1 MGNDTLF
8 LIGNAHLDP
17 VWLWRRAEGYAEIKA
32 TFQSALDRMDEF
44 GDYVFTSACAAY
56 YQWVEENEPEL
67 FEKIRAR
74 VREGRWAIA
83 GGMWVQPDCN
93 LPSGES
99 FARHLLYSQRYF
111 QEKFGQIATVGYN
124 VDSFGHNGMLPQLLR
139 QAGIDAYVFERPCQD
154 ENAAL
159 PHLFLWESP
168 DGSRVTAFKILFN
181 YSDAWWGYEDDEE
194 TKGMSTFRA
203 KAVVTKRIAAGQ
215 GVPFMGFYGVG
226 NHGGGPTKACLT
238 ELEGLRR
245 DDPQVRYASP
255 AEYFAA
261 VRELRLDLPV
271 VTGDLQ
277 HHAIGCYSA
286 YSPIKRKNRRTENRL
301 VSAEKYDVLAAELT
315 GAASR
320 AGKIQAGWKRLL
332 FNQFHDILAGC
343 CIKSALEEAERY
355 SEAAWA
361 EGDEAASCALQRIAW
376 HIDTARG
383 IAARPTGKEDWIL
396 WETEGE
402 GAPVVIFNPHA
413 FPVRTPVV
421 LNHGGIA
428 AIRDAEGRGYP
439 LQKVRGEQSNGSDTQ
454 NTLFLAELPPLGYQ
468 TYYLSRKGEAVQP
481 AGESCT
487 ADGTRLEN
495 ACLLV
500 EFDPAAGGIS
510 LLRDKRTGLDIMTG
524 GGAAGL
530 IIEDESS
537 DTWAHGKNVLD
548 GVIGRFGDA
557 AIETVE
563 SGPLSAALRVTTRY
577 GGSTLTQVFRL
588 YADKAAVYVDCRI
601 DYHED
606 HKILKLAFPVNASC
620 GQAAYEIPFGF
631 LEKPCTGMEE
641 PGQRYASLGGGA
653 VHLAVLNDGKY
664 SFSAKENELRMIAAR
679 SCGYADHF
687 SDRAVPVELMEQ
699 GVQEFRYVLL
709 PHGGDLAEA
718 AREAMLLNQPVEPVY
733 GTNHGGELPAS
744 FCGLEVDS
752 PSVVCETVKY
762 AEDGEALILRLYE
775 TAGRP
780 AQAEVAV
787 HIPHYESRFSLS
799 FGKQEIRTVRL
810 SRGGEAHPADLLER
824 PVKLKEERA

>member
-1 MGNDTLF
+1 
-8 LIGNAHLDP
+8 
-17 VWLWRRAEGYAEIKA
+17 
-32 TFQSALDRMDEF
+32 
-44 GDYVFTSACAAY
+44 
-56 YQWVEENEPEL
+56 
-67 FEKIRAR
+67 
-74 VREGRWAIA
+74 
-83 GGMWVQPDCN
+83 
-93 LPSGES
+93 
-99 FARHLLYSQRYF
+99 
-111 QEKFGQIATVGYN
+111 
-124 VDSFGHNGMLPQLLR
+124 
-139 QAGIDAYVFERPCQD
+139 
-154 ENAAL
+154 
-159 PHLFLWESP
+159 
-168 DGSRVTAFKILFN
+168 
-181 YSDAWWGYEDDEE
+181 
-194 TKGMSTFRA
+194 MSTFRA

-277 HHAIGCYSA
+277 HHAIGLLLGLQ
-286 YSPIKRKNRRTENRL
+286 PHQEKKPGRTENRL

-315 GAASR
+315 GAVSR

-355 SEAAWA
+355 SDAAWA

-468 TYYLSRKGEAVQP
+468 TYYLSRKGKPSSLRASP
-481 AGESCT
+481 A
-487 ADGTRLEN
+487 RLKAHGWKTPIFWWN
-495 ACLLV
+495 ST
-500 EFDPAAGGIS
+500 PRRAASS

-548 GVIGRFGDA
+548 GGIGRFGDA

-588 YADKAAVYVDCRI
+588 YADKAAVYVDCRV

-641 PGQRYASLGGGA
+641 PGQRYASLDGGA

-718 AREAMLLNQPVEPVY
+718 AARPCFSTSRWSRFTEPTTRASCRPPSAGWRSTAPPWFVKPSNTPRTARRSSC
-733 GTNHGGELPAS
+733 GFTKRRGGPHRRRWPCISRITKAA
-744 FCGLEVDS
+744 S
-752 PSVVCETVKY
+752 PSPSASRKSEPSAFPAAARHSPPICWS
-762 AEDGEALILRLYE
+762 
-775 TAGRP
+775 GR
-780 AQAEVAV
+780 
-787 HIPHYESRFSLS
+787 
-799 FGKQEIRTVRL
+799 
-810 SRGGEAHPADLLER
+810 
-824 PVKLKEERA
+824 